1 MLLEV
6 KDLFVAYD
14 TAVVLQGI
22 SFGIERGEFVSI
34 VGPNGAGKSTLLK
47 TISGLMKWEKEMVRG
62 MRREISNII
71 IKGEIIF
78 NGEGIQTLAPDQRVK
93 KGLILCPERGRPF
106 REMSV
111 FDNLRAAGYLCD
123 KEMFNRNLEKV
134 YRLFPVL
141 KERAK
146 QVSGTLS
153 GGQRT
158 MLAIARALM
167 VEPKIMLIDEP
178 STGLA
183 PLVKNEMFKLV
194 ESIYQGGTTIL
205 LIEQDV
211 TYAFK
216 LAKRNYVLSKGRI
229 VAEGT
234 AKDLLADEKIRKVYL
249 GL

>member
-1 MLLEV
+1 
-6 KDLFVAYD
+6 
-14 TAVVLQGI
+14 
-22 SFGIERGEFVSI
+22 
-34 VGPNGAGKSTLLK
+34 
-47 TISGLMKWEKEMVRG
+47 
-62 MRREISNII
+62 
-71 IKGEIIF
+71 
-78 NGEGIQTLAPDQRVK
+78 
-93 KGLILCPERGRPF
+93 
-106 REMSV
+106 
-111 FDNLRAAGYLCD
+111 
-123 KEMFNRNLEKV
+123 
-134 YRLFPVL
+134 
-141 KERAK
+141 
-146 QVSGTLS
+146 
-153 GGQRT
+153 

-167 VEPKIMLIDEP
+167 YEPKIMLIDEP

>member
-1 MLLEV
+1 LLLEV

-134 YRLFPVL
+134 YKLFPVL

-167 VEPKIMLIDEP
+167 YEPGIMLIDEP

-183 PLVKNEMFKLV
+183 PLVKNEMFKQV

-205 LIEQDV
+205 LVEQDV

-216 LAKRNYVLSKGRI
+216 LASRNYVLSKGSI
-229 VAEGT
+229 AAEGT
-234 AKDLLADEKIRKVYL
+234 AKELLADEKIRKVYL